1 MKLKCARKAL
11 EMIKDGMTVG
21 LGGGSTVALLINEIE
36 TQGRKIQAVT
46 PSRDTMEL
54 CVRHHIPVQP
64 LEWTDALDLAF
75 DGCDELDA
83 QLNAL
88 KSCGG
93 IHTREKIA
101 ASMAKEYILLADES
115 KWKERLQFSYPIAVE
130 VLRPAAAFVERRLRE
145 MGADV
150 TWRSSNGKAGRLVSD
165 DGNYLLDAQ
174 FHRADGT
181 GRVENTDG
189 AAGIAGRS
197 RAKDIGHADSICRT
211 ADMDAGRNLESMT
224 GIKEYRLHADRP
236 AVTMSM
242 AGMGVISRLCGE
254 VFGSAL
260 TFGAAGRASAPGQ
273 MDVQDLAQVLFLL
286 HKSL

>member
-64 LEWTDALDLAF
+64 LEWTDALDMAF

-115 KWKERLQFSYPIAVE
+115 KWKERLQFAYPIAVE
-130 VLRPAAAFVERRLRE
+130 VLCPAAAFVERRLRE

-150 TWRSSNGKAGRLVSD
+150 TWRSSDGKAGRLASD

-181 GRVENTDG
+181 GRVENK
-189 AAGIAGRS
+189 AA
-197 RAKDIGHADSICRT
+197 ADRT
-211 ADMDAGRNLESMT
+211 AGMDARMNLQSST
-224 GIKEYRLHADRP
+224 GIKE
-236 AVTMSM
+236 
-242 AGMGVISRLCGE
+242 
-254 VFGSAL
+254 
-260 TFGAAGRASAPGQ
+260 
-273 MDVQDLAQVLFLL
+273 LAQQLDQMPGVAGHSLFCGIAS
-286 HKSL
+286 KAVIAGENGIRVVQGKQAG

>member
-64 LEWTDALDLAF
+64 LEWTDALDMAF

-181 GRVENTDG
+181 GRVENKD
-189 AAGIAGRS
+189 AA
-197 RAKDIGHADSICRT
+197 DRT
-211 ADMDAGRNLESMT
+211 AGMDARMNLQSST
-224 GIKEYRLHADRP
+224 GIKELARQLDQMPGVAGHSLFCGIASK
-236 AVTMSM
+236 AVI
-242 AGMGVISRLCGE
+242 AGENGIRVVQGKQ
-254 VFGSAL
+254 
-260 TFGAAGRASAPGQ
+260 AG
-273 MDVQDLAQVLFLL
+273 
-286 HKSL
+286 